1 MDILKLLKAEA
12 EQVEVVEMQNEAT
25 TVEFESNKLKTSK
38 VEETR
43 GVAVRVVRHGRLGFA
58 ASSDMGAM
66 EKLSANVLESASYGD
81 KIPLHFPGPK
91 LAARVQTF
99 DSSIAELPVARLVDI
114 GREIIEILLA
124 VEPVA
129 QINVSLN
136 RGVQK
141 LGVRT
146 QAGADIAFDR
156 SPLSISV
163 EVNRVEGDD
172 VLITGDY
179 VGTTIWEKDYLQFA
193 RRLADKLRLA
203 KTLTTVR
210 SGNMPVLFSP
220 AGSLALVLPLTEGLN
235 GKNVFKGISPIA
247 QKVGEK
253 LFDEKL
259 TIVDDATLDGRFGSA
274 PYDDE
279 GVPHQCNRLI
289 ERGALKGFYYDLKTA
304 AQSGVEPT
312 GNGARSLFNPPEPS
326 LTNFIVEPGTQSLK
340 DILAGVDEGIL
351 VEDLLGLGQGNILSG
366 AFSNPLS
373 LAFKIEKGEI
383 VGRVKDIS
391 ISGNI
396 YDLLQNVADLSRET
410 QWIFN
415 TFCAPYIL
423 VPEINVVGKN

>member
-1 MDILKLLKAEA
+1 MDIMQMLKAEA

-25 TVEFESNKLKTSK
+25 TIEFESNKLKTSK

-43 GVAVRVVRHGRLGFA
+43 GIAARVVRHGRLGFA
-58 ASSDMGAM
+58 ASTDMDAL

-81 KIPLHFPGPK
+81 KIPLNFPGFQP
-91 LAARVQTF
+91 ATRVQTF
-99 DSSIAELPVARLVDI
+99 DATVAELPIARLVEI
-114 GREIIEILLA
+114 GREVIEILLA
-124 VEPVA
+124 VEPA
-129 QINVSLN
+129 ALINISLN

-141 LGVRT
+141 MGLRT
-146 QAGADIAFDR
+146 HAGADIAFDR

-179 VGTTIWEKDYLQFA
+179 VGATIWDADYLAFA
-193 RRLADKLRLA
+193 HRLADQLRLA
-203 KTLTTVR
+203 KTLTTIR
-210 SGNMPVLFSP
+210 PGNMPVVFSP
-220 AGSLALVLPLTEGLN
+220 SGALALMLPLAEGLD
-235 GKNVFKGISPIA
+235 GKNVYTGTSPIA
-247 QKVGEK
+247 KKVGET

-279 GVPHQCNRLI
+279 GVPHRCNRLV
-289 ERGALKGFYYDLKTA
+289 ERGALQGFYYDLKTA
-304 AQSGVEPT
+304 AQSGVEST
-312 GNGARSLFNPPEPS
+312 GNGSRSLFGLPAPS
-326 LTNFIVEPGTQSLK
+326 LTNFMVMPGDTALK
-340 DILAGVDEGIL
+340 DLLASIDEGIL

-396 YDLLQNVADLSRET
+396 YELLKNVSALSRET
-410 QWIFN
+410 QWVYS
-415 TFCAPYIL
+415 TFSAPYIL
-423 VPEINVVGKN
+423 LPELNVVGKN

>member
-1 MDILKLLKAEA
+1 MDIMQMLKAEA
-12 EQVEVVEMQNEAT
+12 EQVEVIEMQNEAT

-43 GVAVRVVRHGRLGFA
+43 GIAARVVRHGRLGFA
-58 ASSDMGAM
+58 ASTDMDAL

-81 KIPLHFPGPK
+81 KIPLTFPGHRP
-91 LAARVQTF
+91 ATRVQTF
-99 DSSIAELPVARLVDI
+99 DSTVAELPIARLVEI
-114 GREIIEILLA
+114 GREVLEILLA
-124 VEPVA
+124 VEPA
-129 QINVSLN
+129 ALINVSLN

-141 LGVRT
+141 MGLRT
-146 QAGADIAFDR
+146 HAGADIAFDR

-179 VGTTIWEKDYLQFA
+179 VGTTVWEKDYLQFVH
-193 RRLADKLRLA
+193 RLAEKLRLA
-203 KTLTTVR
+203 KTLTTIR
-210 SGNMPVLFSP
+210 SGNMPVVFSP
-220 AGSLALVLPLTEGLN
+220 SGALALMLPLAEGLD

-247 QKVGEK
+247 KKVGEK

-279 GVPHQCNRLI
+279 GIPHQCTRLVK
-289 ERGALKGFYYDLKTA
+289 RGALQGFYYDLKTA
-304 AQSGVEPT
+304 AQSGVEST
-312 GNGARSLFNPPEPS
+312 GNGARSLFGLPTPS
-326 LTNFIVEPGTQSLK
+326 LTNFMVAPGETALK
-340 DILAGVDEGIL
+340 DMLAGIDEGIL
-351 VEDLLGLGQGNILSG
+351 VEDLLGIGQGNIISG
-366 AFSNPLS
+366 AFSNPIS

-396 YDLLQNVADLSRET
+396 YELLQNVAALSRER
-410 QWIFN
+410 QWVYS
-415 TFCAPYIL
+415 TFCAPYFL
-423 VPEINVVGKN
+423 LPEMNVVGKN